1 MKLPFFLA
9 RRFVA
14 GETLDAS
21 LPAVDALLSDG
32 LYVALD
38 KLGEHV
44 HDRDVA
50 DAARDTY
57 IELIRALA
65 DRYQQGSP
73 QVRIS
78 IKLSMMGQMI
88 DYDFCLN
95 NLRQLLDVAVEHDIF
110 VRLDMEGTDLTD
122 STLAMFEAVYPDYPD
137 HVGPVLQAMLK
148 RTARDIDRM
157 CELGASVRL
166 CKGAYKEPPTLAY
179 QDMDTIRARYIDYMK
194 QLITE
199 ARYPGIATHDD
210 RIIDVTKRFVAE
222 NDISRD
228 DFEFQMLYGVRPET
242 QRAMVRDGYNMMVYV
257 PYGTE
262 WLPYFSRRLR
272 ERKEN
277 VWFILKNLFRK

>member
-1 MKLPFFLA
+1 MSVAMTPASPAPAAAEATTVVTADPVGAARTLSTRFDEIDVLRDLPRPADPSDL
-9 RRFVA
+9 RQV
-14 GETLDAS
+14 LDA
-21 LPAVDALLSDG
+21 A
-32 LYVALD
+32 
-38 KLGEHV
+38 K
-44 HDRDVA
+44 
-50 DAARDTY
+50 
-57 IELIRALA
+57 
-65 DRYQQGSP
+65 
-73 QVRIS
+73 
-78 IKLSMMGQMI
+78 
-88 DYDFCLN
+88 
-95 NLRQLLDVAVEHDIF
+95 EHDVF

-122 STLAMFEAVYPDYPD
+122 STLAMFEAVYPDYPR

-148 RTARDIDRM
+148 RTADDIDRM

-166 CKGAYKEPPTLAY
+166 CKGAYKEPSALAY
-179 QDMDTIRARYIDYMK
+179 QDMDTIRTRYIEYMQ

-210 RIIDVTKRFVAE
+210 RLIDATKRFVAE
-222 NDISRD
+222 NDISTD

-242 QRAMVRDGYNMMVYV
+242 QREMVRDGYNMMVYV